1 MSEKS
6 IIKEQLE
13 KAFWD
18 SKPVSSTDTT
28 GVLQGLPVDN
38 ETYDT
43 YAKTYSMEP
52 LNVKDAKKKATGKLS
67 VEP

>member
-6 IIKEQLE
+6 TIKEQLE

-28 GVLQGLPVDN
+28 GVLQGLPIDN

-43 YAKTYSMEP
+43 YAKTYNMESAT
-52 LNVKDAKKKATGKLS
+52 VEDAKKKATGKLS